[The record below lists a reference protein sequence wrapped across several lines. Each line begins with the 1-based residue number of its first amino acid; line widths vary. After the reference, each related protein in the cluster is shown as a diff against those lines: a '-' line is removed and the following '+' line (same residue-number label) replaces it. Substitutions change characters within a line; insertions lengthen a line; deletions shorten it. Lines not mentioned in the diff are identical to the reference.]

1 MNLKK
6 YFNNFFEQSYTSL
19 DKDYIYHCPTD
30 TWYNLFFY
38 ILKRY
43 KYPFLLI
50 TFLSFAGLGEF
61 FLLNSITENFVNW
74 FSQNPNPSILKDL
87 SYNLFYFA
95 IGYFVVET
103 LSRIGAFL
111 SSIYVPVFEG
121 TIRIILN
128 TICLQQHYEIFINV
142 GEGEM
147 NSKLQE
153 ITDGMS
159 DIFEFLSNRL
169 FPALIQL
176 SFTCWLIARRNK
188 TYFIIFLMWLLST
201 GVLCFFLSK
210 KSGHKAQMT
219 FAEQSFLARILVDIF
234 SNVFIIKSFRSER
247 EECNYF
253 INAQKKETTI
263 YNDFL
268 LSINYVRIAFS
279 SFYLFFIIFL
289 GNFCL
294 LYMWYQRVLTP
305 GDVVFLFSSSG
316 SATWVVW
323 YLFDE
328 LPEVFTAIG
337 QCRSS
342 LDVFNKRVCYLEE
355 KKRQSFDVEGKI
367 QFKGVSYKHI
377 LKNITLDI
385 PKGAKVGVIGPSGSG
400 KSTLVS
406 LLLKIIENDGG
417 EILIDNIN
425 IKTLNEETIKNTIG
439 IVTQDNLIFDRTIE
453 ENITLGESFKKKE
466 VMDSLKQAQLLDTV
480 QEKPEGIQFGVGN
493 KGRRLSGGQKQ
504 RLNIA
509 RVFIRHP
516 KIIICDEAG
525 SALDPKNEKIIMDN
539 LINTYKDNTIFFI
552 THNINTTVDLDYI
565 IVLDEGSVVEF
576 DSPKNLI
583 KNHGIYADYLKGIV
597 D

>member
-1 MNLKK
+1 MVQLFQFNTQQFTQKLPQDFIDNAPSHDWGQFLWYLIKYYRYHFIFLTATAFISLNELILFNQLTESFSELCSLEPSYPLLIQLLKK
-6 YFNNFFEQSYTSL
+6 SGVFCF
-19 DKDYIYHCPTD
+19 IY
-30 TWYNLFFY
+30 L
-38 ILKRY
+38 ILEISARVRD
-43 KYPFLLI
+43 FV
-50 TFLSFAGLGEF
+50 FSFT
-61 FLLNSITENFVNW
+61 I
-74 FSQNPNPSILKDL
+74 PM
-87 SYNLFYFA
+87 
-95 IGYFVVET
+95 
-103 LSRIGAFL
+103 
-111 SSIYVPVFEG
+111 FEG
-121 TIRIILN
+121 TVRIILEN
-128 TICLQQHYEIFINV
+128 LALQQPYELFVTN
-142 GEGEM
+142 
-147 NSKLQE
+147 
-153 ITDGMS
+153 TDGEVAIKIQEVTDGIS
-159 DIFEFLSNRL
+159 DIFEILCMRVIPYGLFLLTCFVLLYKKNPLYSGLL
-169 FPALIQL
+169 FSYGSII
-176 SFTCWLIARRNK
+176 C
-188 TYFIIFLMWLLST
+188 FI
-201 GVLCFFLSK
+201 FFLFKNKLVAKAAISYKSQNTLSK
-210 KSGHKAQMT
+210 VLTDM
-219 FAEQSFLARILVDIF
+219 FANI
-234 SNVFIIKSFRSER
+234 FIIKSFKIYDQER
-247 EECNYF
+247 KYFTKSQLIETKNYNSF
-253 INAQKKETTI
+253 LQNINWIQCC
-263 YNDFL
+263 FL
-268 LSINYVRIAFS
+268 LLHV
-279 SFYLFFIIFL
+279 LFFVVI
-289 GNFCL
+289 GNYIL
-294 LYMWYQRVLTP
+294 LYQWYHNILKP
-305 GDVVFLFSSSG
+305 SDIVFLFLIG
-316 SATWVVW
+316 SYCGWVVISF
-323 YLFDE
+323 LQKLTE
-328 LPEVFTAIG
+328 IFTAIG
-337 QCRSS
+337 QCKAS
-342 LDVFNKRVCYLEE
+342 LDVFYGRKSLVCFKTNK
-355 KKRQSFDVEGKI
+355 SFDVQGKI

-385 PKGAKVGVIGPSGSG
+385 PKGAKVGIIGPSGSG

-417 EILIDNIN
+417 EILIDDIN